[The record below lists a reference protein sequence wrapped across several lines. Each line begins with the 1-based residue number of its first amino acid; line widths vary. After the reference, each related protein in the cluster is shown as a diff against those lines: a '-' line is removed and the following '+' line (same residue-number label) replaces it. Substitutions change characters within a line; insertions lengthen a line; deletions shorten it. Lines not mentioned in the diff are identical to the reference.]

1 MLQVKERPGIMLY
14 SIMAFDK
21 GQKTNIV
28 MKTPSVIDA
37 AIVQLITAAEKKH
50 LILWQEEHLT
60 GNSKYFSSV
69 SGNCRKKMCCL
80 KYSDVS

>member
-1 MLQVKERPGIMLY
+1 MLKVKERPGIMLY

-50 LILWQEEHLT
+50 LIL
-60 GNSKYFSSV
+60 
-69 SGNCRKKMCCL
+69 
-80 KYSDVS
+80 